1 MFGREEMAAAAF
13 CREQMAP
20 HAVVLAAPT
29 FTQPVVCMAGRATVL
44 GFVPWL
50 WSHGYSDSEIDPRL
64 ADIKA
69 VYKGSAKTQEILQRY
84 GVSYIYL
91 SPLERKE
98 FDIKALPANWP
109 FPAVFHH
116 GDITIYQV
124 R

>member
-1 MFGREEMAAAAF
+1 MLKHSLLLLYI
-13 CREQMAP
+13 
-20 HAVVLAAPT
+20 HAVLDYRSTVLVIRH
-29 FTQPVVCMAGRATVL
+29 VVCV
-44 GFVPWL
+44 VPWL
-50 WSHGYSDSEIDPRL
+50 WSHGYSDSEIDPSL